1 MLSTGIIRPSFIV
14 AIICSKTAS
23 SRHNDPK
30 VMSSEI
36 SYTANLAAEIEQIPS
51 SVSGRKADHL

>member
-14 AIICSKTAS
+14 AIICSITAT

-36 SYTANLAAEIEQIPS
+36 SYTANLAAKTEQIPP
-51 SVSGRKADHL
+51 SVCARKADHL